1 MEKRN
6 RPAQTRRRLYFVT
19 SQKLYEFNRGYKD
32 KTYFCQNGADFNH
45 FAPATN
51 IFCDKPDDIRNIKG
65 PVIGYFGAVA
75 DWIDWKLIKFLA
87 EKNQFSI
94 VIIGPLFKLREF
106 PVKRENL
113 FYLGEKDYGVLPDY
127 LQCFDVCIIP
137 FLKNKLTSACN
148 PIKMYEYLSAGKPV
162 ITTDLEECRIET
174 IKTSKTYQEFYDN
187 ITLCLNN
194 DDAIQREKR
203 IHFARQNSWMQRV
216 RSIRSVIEPRLEQ

>member
-1 MEKRN
+1 M
-6 RPAQTRRRLYFVT
+6 
-19 SQKLYEFNRGYKD
+19 
-32 KTYFCQNGADFNH
+32 
-45 FAPATN
+45 
-51 IFCDKPDDIRNIKG
+51 
-65 PVIGYFGAVA
+65 
-75 DWIDWKLIKFLA
+75 KFLA